1 MRKSAPRILFT
12 LLLLLEAGCGRQ
24 SDAAL
29 REASASPNEGNRASR
44 TTISTA
50 SAVPEASPISGGVS
64 IDLSD
69 IQITIQEIDVV
80 EDRPHETVTLVPLC
94 LKVSVTS
101 NQDGPRP
108 RVDFRRFALRTD
120 DGVKFPARPSTTKV
134 PRLAP
139 TYLQKGASVSGWLTF
154 EVPSNVESFLLWS
167 DLRNPP
173 IQINVEVSAAR

>member
-1 MRKSAPRILFT
+1 MHMRKSAPRILFT
-12 LLLLLEAGCGRQ
+12 LLLLVEAGCGRE
-24 SDAAL
+24 SDAAS
-29 REASASPNEGNRASR
+29 REGNPASR

-50 SAVPEASPISGGVS
+50 SAVPEASPVSGGVS
-64 IDLSD
+64 IDLSA
-69 IQITIQEIDVV
+69 IQITIQEIDAIDVV
-80 EDRPHETVTLVPLC
+80 DDRPRETVTLVPLC

-120 DGVKFPARPSTTKV
+120 NGVMFPARASTTKS

-154 EVPSNVESFLLWS
+154 EVPSNAESFILWS

-173 IQINVEVSAAR
+173 IQINVEVSGAR